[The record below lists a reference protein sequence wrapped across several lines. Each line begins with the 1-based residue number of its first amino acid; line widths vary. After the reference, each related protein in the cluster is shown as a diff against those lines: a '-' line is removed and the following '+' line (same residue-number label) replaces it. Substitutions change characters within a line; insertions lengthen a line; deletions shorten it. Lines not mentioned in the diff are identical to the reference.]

1 MAASPANVA
10 APPQRPPADADPLRA
25 ARFTDGKHNRE
36 DPILELRLDIIGID
50 RPGEGDRPFKR
61 AGDDFPREPVVSLT
75 MATRLATLSLLLGL
89 GLTLLSLLLG
99 LLSLLLPLALSLVLV
114 LVLLAE
120 LPPNRQGVLIND
132 DFNIFRSHPWKRNI
146 HLIALRRLTDVHR
159 YHHRLC
165 ARHHTGIHKAL
176 FE

>member
-1 MAASPANVA
+1 MLLPCPDGHRLLLSLAAC
-10 APPQRPPADADPLRA
+10 DADPLRA

-61 AGDDFPREPVVSLT
+61 AGDDFPREPVVSLA
-75 MATRLATLSLLLGL
+75 MATRLATLSLLLAL
-89 GLTLLSLLLG
+89 GLTLLSLLL
-99 LLSLLLPLALSLVLV
+99 LSLALNLVLV

-132 DFNIFRSHPWKRNI
+132 DFNIFRSHPRKRNI

-159 YHHRLC
+159 YHHRC
-165 ARHHTGIHKAL
+165 RGGHQTGIYKAL

>member
-1 MAASPANVA
+1 MLLPCPDGHRLLLSLAAC
-10 APPQRPPADADPLRA
+10 DADPLRA

-89 GLTLLSLLLG
+89 RLGLGLTLLSLLL
-99 LLSLLLPLALSLVLV
+99 LSLALSLVLV

-132 DFNIFRSHPWKRNI
+132 EFNIFRSHSRKRNI
-146 HLIALRRLTDVHR
+146 HLITLRRLTNVHR

-165 ARHHTGIHKAL
+165 ARHHTGIHKA
-176 FE
+176 